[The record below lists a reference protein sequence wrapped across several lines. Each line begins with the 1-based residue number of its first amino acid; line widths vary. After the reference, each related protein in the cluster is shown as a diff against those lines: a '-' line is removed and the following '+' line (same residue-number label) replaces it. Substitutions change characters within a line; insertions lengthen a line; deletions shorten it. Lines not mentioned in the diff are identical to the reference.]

1 MYIKSTV
8 HIQLL
13 FVLAGVFGVRI
24 RQDHVETSQLTFLYD
39 PHSHFLVAHNSV
51 ACFLALLLGHERD
64 MIHTDRGIQ
73 QLEIQ
78 MMFEWI
84 GKVPEVPVYRTD
96 HNIPTAVLKMCSRQL
111 IYYLDRT
118 GQITACVY
126 EEYSLLTVKLSTGDI
141 SLVYSDSKFHIR
153 SSKMGAGRNGGSG
166 FYLTFG
172 KAFILCFLA
181 ILIAVGVGLIVH
193 FSENRKFECV
203 LPEIRSGDDTGQ
215 LHEQSTRRTTQD
227 HSYKLFYFDW
237 RGRGE
242 LSRMMFTAAGQSF
255 VDRRI
260 DFFKEWPG
268 IKYTMPQYVVPVLE
282 VDGRTN
288 ITQSMAITRYLARKF
303 DLYGKN
309 AQEMA
314 LVDQIIETVVDIFSG
329 VLKFQETPN
338 ATERARVK
346 AEFYKEN
353 CPKYLQFL
361 ENLVAEGGRDNFAV
375 GDGLTLADLALHVYI
390 EHTEAH
396 VAPSD
401 RPLLNN
407 YTRLAENRRNTERIP
422 KIRDYLANRPHT
434 DL

>member
-1 MYIKSTV
+1 MGKGRAEGSSCRVTIGTA
-8 HIQLL
+8 
-13 FVLAGVFGVRI
+13 FV
-24 RQDHVETSQLTFLYD
+24 
-39 PHSHFLVAHNSV
+39 
-51 ACFLALLLGHERD
+51 
-64 MIHTDRGIQ
+64 
-73 QLEIQ
+73 
-78 MMFEWI
+78 
-84 GKVPEVPVYRTD
+84 
-96 HNIPTAVLKMCSRQL
+96 
-111 IYYLDRT
+111 
-118 GQITACVY
+118 
-126 EEYSLLTVKLSTGDI
+126 
-141 SLVYSDSKFHIR
+141 
-153 SSKMGAGRNGGSG
+153 
-166 FYLTFG
+166 
-172 KAFILCFLA
+172 LCFLA

-203 LPEIRSGDDTGQ
+203 FPGIRSGDPTGQ
-215 LHEQSTRRTTQD
+215 TTQE

-242 LSRMMFTAAGQSF
+242 LSRMMFTAVGQSF

-288 ITQSMAITRYLARKF
+288 ITQSMAITRYLARQF
-303 DLYGKN
+303 GMYGKN

-361 ENLVAEGGRDNFAV
+361 ENIVAEGGRDNFAV

-396 VAPSD
+396 VTPSD